1 MPICAQN
8 ALILLVG
15 ETRDALRMV
24 HNQATNFRNFAAQFV
39 LGNIALALV
48 TLACFGL
55 HVDLAPT
62 AFACLIAIVS
72 SLIILSG
79 TSMENDQT

>member
-1 MPICAQN
+1 
-8 ALILLVG
+8 LSY
-15 ETRDALRMV
+15 
-24 HNQATNFRNFAAQFV
+24 
-39 LGNIALALV
+39 NIALASV
-48 TLACFGL
+48 TLACFAL